1 MSSDPVLRAI
11 VRQFGSAVQCV
22 EPEHTPPPVAGPGE
36 VVVRM
41 QLAAI
46 NPSDLITISGA
57 YPTRTRLPFVPGFE
71 GIGTLADGR
80 RVLPIGSAGAW
91 QQLKLSD
98 ATWCFPLP
106 AWLSDEQAATS
117 YVNPMTAWLMLT
129 DALRLPAGARVVINA
144 ANSAIGRMLLKM
156 AQQLGLDAVA
166 IVRRQQ
172 AAEALDSAY
181 PVIVMADADNRHAVQ
196 QLRVS
201 GGVDAVLDCIGG
213 QSALTLAQALKP
225 DGAFISYGLLSGE
238 AIPAAFWRQ
247 RPDIAFRYF
256 HLRQWVHQASRAQIA
271 SKLDEV
277 FALIRSGVA
286 TTAIAAVFPLAEIT
300 DALHFCQQQRPAGK
314 VLIRCT

>member
-1 MSSDPVLRAI
+1 MSSAPVLRAI
-11 VRQFGSAVQCV
+11 VRQFGNAAQCV
-22 EPEHTPPPVAGPGE
+22 EAEHTRPPVAGPGE
-36 VVVRM
+36 VVVQM
-41 QLAAI
+41 KLAAI

-71 GIGTLADGR
+71 GVGTLTDGS

-98 ATWCFPLP
+98 AAWCFPLP
-106 AWLSDEQAATS
+106 AWLTDEQAATS

-129 DALRLPAGARVVINA
+129 DALRLPAGARVAINA
-144 ANSAIGRMLLKM
+144 ANSAIGRMLLNM

-166 IVRRQQ
+166 IVRRTQ
-172 AAEALDSAY
+172 AAAALETSF
-181 PVIVMADADNRHAVQ
+181 PVVVMSDAEDRHALQ
-196 QLRVS
+196 QLRAS

-213 QSALTLAQALKP
+213 QGALPLAQALQP
-225 DGAFISYGLLSGE
+225 GGAFICYGLLSGE
-238 AIPAAFWRQ
+238 ALPAAFWRQ

-271 SKLDEV
+271 SKLDEI

-286 TTAIAAVFPLAEIT
+286 TTTIAAVFPLAEIT
-300 DALHFCQQQRPAGK
+300 DALHFYQQQRPAGK
-314 VLIRCT
+314 VLIHCR

>member
-1 MSSDPVLRAI
+1 MSSAPVLRAI
-11 VRQFGSAVQCV
+11 VRQFGSAAQCV
-22 EPEHTPPPVAGPGE
+22 EPEQTPPPVAGPGE

-41 QLAAI
+41 TLAAI

-57 YPTRTRLPFVPGFE
+57 YPTRTRLPFIPGFE
-71 GIGTLADGR
+71 GVGTLKDGS

-98 ATWCFPLP
+98 AAWCFPLP
-106 AWLSDEQAATS
+106 AWLTDEQAATS

-172 AAEALDSAY
+172 AAETLDTAY
-181 PVIVMADADNRHAVQ
+181 PIAIMAHAGDALAVQ
-196 QLRVS
+196 QLRAS

-213 QSALTLAQALKP
+213 QGALTLAQALKP
-225 DGAFISYGLLSGE
+225 GGAFISYGLLSGE
-238 AIPAAFWRQ
+238 AIPATLWHQ

-256 HLRQWVHQASRAQIA
+256 HLRQWVHQASRVQIA

-277 FALIRSGVA
+277 FALIRSGIA
-286 TTAIAAVFPLAEIT
+286 TTTIAAVFPLAEIT
-300 DALHFCQQQRPAGK
+300 DALHFYQQQRPAGK
-314 VLIRCT
+314 VLIHCG